1 MESRQAK
8 RISILLVPEDKT
20 EPYSFRIK
28 TGLVKL
34 LYVVGAILMVHI
46 ILGVVFYFKY
56 SWLLDHN
63 KQISAYNAQLQ
74 EDNKRVLALAEQVNV
89 LEQEY
94 RKVRTLLGV
103 ERGLSSPTGDI
114 VEAQDPSTFI
124 DKILPAVSSE
134 DNQDIPFESG
144 RPVIITNKTPRV
156 RNSSENM
163 PTLLPVK
170 GFLTQDFQK
179 EGWFEPR
186 RHTGI
191 DIVAKKGTV
200 IRAAG
205 AGIIIFANWTVDLGN
220 LIIIDHGGGILSFY
234 GHNQRFLKPEKSYV
248 KKGEPIALLG
258 TSGRSSGPH
267 LHFEVWKEGVPVD
280 PKEYIPTFHENIRA
294 NL

>member
-1 MESRQAK
+1 METKQAK

-28 TGLVKL
+28 TSLVKL
-34 LYVVGAILMVHI
+34 LYVAGAILLVHI

-56 SWLLDHN
+56 FQLMDHN

-89 LEQEY
+89 LEHEY
-94 RKVRTLLGV
+94 KKVRTLLGV
-103 ERGLSSPTGDI
+103 ERGLSPQTNTI
-114 VEAQDPSTFI
+114 VETPEPSTFI
-124 DKILPAVSSE
+124 DKILPAVSIE
-134 DNQDIPFESG
+134 DYREIPVESD
-144 RPVIITNKTPRV
+144 RPVIVMSKTQRLHD
-156 RNSSENM
+156 SSENM

-179 EGWFEPR
+179 EGWFAPQQ
-186 RHTGI
+186 HTGI
-191 DIVAKKGTV
+191 DIVAQKGTV

-205 AGIIIFANWTVDLGN
+205 TGIVIFANWTVDLGN
-220 LIIIDHGGGILSFY
+220 LIILDHGGGILSFY

-267 LHFEVWKEGVPVD
+267 LHFEVWKDGVPVD
-280 PKEYIPTFHENIRA
+280 PKEYIPAFSESIRA
-294 NL
+294 NF